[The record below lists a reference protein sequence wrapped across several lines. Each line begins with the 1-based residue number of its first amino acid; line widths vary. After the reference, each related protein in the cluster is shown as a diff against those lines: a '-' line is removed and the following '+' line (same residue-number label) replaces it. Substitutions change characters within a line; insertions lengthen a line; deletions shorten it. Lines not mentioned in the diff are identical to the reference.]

1 MMETMTFES
10 GAKRE
15 VKDGRGRYDL
25 IPMDIVEEVHEY
37 ATKNGVDDKTII
49 EVLSMALP
57 KLAKHY
63 ENGAKVH
70 GERNWEKGIKIS
82 SYVSSMWR
90 HLIAYCAGE
99 TDEDHLTALIWNA
112 MGASWTQE
120 RMPQMV
126 DMPVRANVEELFA
139 KKVYGRYA

>member
-1 MMETMTFES
+1 METMTFES
-10 GAKRE
+10 GATRE

-25 IPMDIVEEVHEY
+25 IPFEIIEEVREY
-37 ATKNGVDDKTII
+37 AEKNKVDEKKII
-49 EVLSMALP
+49 QILSIALP

-70 GERNWEKGIKIS
+70 GEHNWEKGITIS
-82 SYVSSMWR
+82 SYISSMWR

-99 TDEDHLTALIWNA
+99 NDEDHLTALIWNA

-120 RMPQMV
+120 RMPDMV
-126 DMPVRANVEELFA
+126 DVPALKKKPFTRLMRRLGEE
-139 KKVYGRYA
+139 